1 MAATTTGANS
11 NSNFAQT
18 PAFADAVQRAKQVMV
33 TFMYNQYNFILVTI
47 NIHWCLQLPLNISC
61 DDFIRLDF
69 QISRSY
75 IAAKIQPNPQKR
87 PLEEGEGPEA
97 KRPSGSNTFMN
108 SGNNSNG
115 GSGGGGAN
123 SHTNGSN
130 GPSPGGEE
138 RGGITEEL
146 PVPDKMVGLIIGRGG
161 EQITRLQRESGAK
174 IQMAQDSCGMPDRI
188 CTISGPRDAI
198 NRAKEMIYDIVSRGE
213 APPMKGPRGGNN
225 IGPPGIDMGSGGG
238 GGGGGGGGI
247 NTVEI
252 SIPGPKVGLIIG
264 KGGETIK
271 QLQEKSGAKMVIIQ
285 DGPQQE
291 SEKPLRIT
299 GDSQKVELAKQLVY
313 DLIAE
318 KEAQAAQFGNHRGRG
333 RGGGPG
339 FRGDRGG
346 MRPDDF
352 MGGDDRN
359 FGGSGRGGGRGGF
372 NDWGGRMPGGPPG
385 GPGPMGR
392 GFGGPGGP
400 MGMQGPGGPV
410 GPGGPMGRGGPM
422 GGPGGP
428 PGNRGDGKLE
438 IFFNV
443 PANKCGLVIGKGG
456 ETIRQ
461 INQQSG
467 AHCELD
473 RRPPNDPSEK
483 TFILRGNPEQID
495 QAKKLIAEKSGMS
508 YQGDG
513 GNFGGG
519 APGGG
524 PGQNGPNNFAPQGWG
539 NAYQQW
545 NQGPPNDPRGQGP
558 EPSGAPGG
566 GQGPAAGSPDYSQQ
580 WIDYYRSQGLYA
592 EADKIIE
599 ALMKSKK
606 MNYVSLSKYGLQ
618 NQPGGAP
625 VGNVPQPGAVS
636 VASGGAPV
644 AMAQAAPAGN
654 AAPMGPA
661 QDFSQQWIE
670 YYRSQGMNAE
680 ADKIEQ
686 QLKASKTYV
695 VVVVDSVE

>member
-1 MAATTTGANS
+1 
-11 NSNFAQT
+11 
-18 PAFADAVQRAKQVMV
+18 
-33 TFMYNQYNFILVTI
+33 
-47 NIHWCLQLPLNISC
+47 
-61 DDFIRLDF
+61 
-69 QISRSY
+69 
-75 IAAKIQPNPQKR
+75 
-87 PLEEGEGPEA
+87 
-97 KRPSGSNTFMN
+97 MN

-247 NTVEI
+247 STVEI

-299 GDSQKVELAKQLVY
+299 GDSQK
-313 DLIAE
+313 
-318 KEAQAAQFGNHRGRG
+318 AAQFGNHRGRG

-508 YQGDG
+508 YPGDG

-545 NQGPPNDPRGQGP
+545 NQGPPNDPTKQVADANAAAWAAYYSQCYGSGQPPQGQNASQTSNPAQTPSGQAQPGGQPQDYSAQWAEYYRSLGMIREAEAVEQQSKNMKHGAPSQPQMPQQGGGQGP

-686 QLKASKTYV
+686 QLKASKGSNAGAPTAGAPIYN
-695 VVVVDSVE
+695 SYNPGY